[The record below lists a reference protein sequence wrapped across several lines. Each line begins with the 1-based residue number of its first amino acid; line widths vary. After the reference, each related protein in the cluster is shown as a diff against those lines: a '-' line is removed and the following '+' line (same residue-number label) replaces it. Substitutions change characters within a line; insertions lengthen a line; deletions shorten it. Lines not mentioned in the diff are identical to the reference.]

1 MTPEEIDISVVTPSL
16 NMLSYLERCVAS
28 VADQEGV
35 RIEHLVMDG
44 GSRDGTVEWLTAQPS
59 LVSEV
64 RGDNGMYDA
73 VNRGFL
79 RARGHIIAHLN
90 CDEQYLPG
98 TLATVVKYFQTHP
111 EVDVLFGDTLTV
123 RPDGSL
129 VAYRKTIRP
138 VRPVL
143 LLPPLYVPTAATF
156 FRRKLVEDGVLYDD
170 SYKIIADLAWVVR
183 LLHEG
188 YRLAHIRRYFA
199 TFTMTGVNRS
209 QLVAT
214 IDEEI
219 KRFLVNVPWWIRH
232 FRHQWRLV
240 GWAGKLLSGCYFQL
254 TPLQYAIYAPGRS
267 VGRTV
272 FVMQNPSFRWRA

>member
-1 MTPEEIDISVVTPSL
+1 MTPEEIDVSVVTPSF

-44 GSRDGTVEWLTAQPS
+44 GSRDGTDEWLAAQPS

-64 RGDNGMYDA
+64 RSDNGMYDA
-73 VNRGFL
+73 VNRGFR
-79 RARGHIIAHLN
+79 RACGQIISHLN

-111 EVDVLFGDTLTV
+111 DVDVLFGDILTV

-129 VAYRKTIRP
+129 VAYRKTICP

-143 LLPPLYVPTAATF
+143 SLPPLYVPTAATF

-170 SYKIIADLAWVVR
+170 SYKDIADLAWVVR
-183 LLHEG
+183 LVQEG
-188 YRLAHIRRYFA
+188 YRFAHVRQYFA
-199 TFTMTGVNRS
+199 TFTMTGSNRS
-209 QLVAT
+209 QVVPT
-214 IDEEI
+214 IGGEI
-219 KRFLVNVPWWIRH
+219 KRFLVNVPWWIRG

-240 GWAGKLLSGCYFQL
+240 GWAQKLLSGCYFET
-254 TPLQYAIYAPGRS
+254 TPLRYAIYAPGQLA
-267 VGRTV
+267 GRTV
-272 FVMQNPSFRWRA
+272 FVAQNPSFRWRS